1 MIVLALDTASPRPAL
16 ALLPEGGSPPLVE
29 PLDLGAA
36 ETLVAHVSTLLARA
50 GLDRRALGRLA
61 VVSGP
66 GSFTGLR
73 AGTAFARGLARA
85 LGVPLVLV
93 PTFEAASAALPD
105 PGRADLVL
113 EAGRGEVHR
122 ARRRDASLAVDA
134 APVSRERAAGE
145 AAAEGAALLDLG
157 WGTAELALAAARIA
171 REATSDPGPG
181 LVYGR
186 VSAAEEKRERLAR
199 GGGSA

>member
-1 MIVLALDTASPRPAL
+1 MIVLALDTASPAPAL
-16 ALLPEGGSPPLVE
+16 ALLPDGASGPLVE
-29 PLDLGAA
+29 PLGTGAA
-36 ETLVAHVSTLLARA
+36 ETLVTHLVALLSRA
-50 GLDRRALGRLA
+50 GLHRRALGRIA

-85 LGVPLVLV
+85 LEVPLVLV
-93 PTFEAASAALPD
+93 PTFEAASAALPV
-105 PGRADLVL
+105 PARADLIL

-122 ARRRDASLAVDA
+122 ARRRDGRLAVDA
-134 APVSRERAAGE
+134 APVGRERAVAE
-145 AAAEGAALLDLG
+145 AAADGATLLDLG
-157 WGTAELALAAARIA
+157 VGAVALAPAAAWIA
-171 REATSDPGPG
+171 REAISGPDAE

-199 GGGSA
+199 PGEPA